1 MRLNTISLAAGVL
14 LIMLAPATTFA
25 RHPATFTNRISTIA
39 FGSCS
44 QQWGPQ
50 AYWKRIQSLQPDL
63 WIWMG
68 DNVYNDTTDMQKMVR
83 KYSSMYT
90 NPAYQA
96 FRESVDI
103 IGTWDDHDFGENN
116 GGNWYPMRAA
126 SQAAL
131 LDFLDDPT
139 DSARR
144 DQNGVYTAYDFG
156 PAGAQ
161 IRVILLD
168 TRYHAERPG
177 PQSDLLGEA
186 QWTFLER
193 SLTGCDA
200 EFVILG
206 SSIQVI
212 PLDHRFEKWGNW
224 PESRARL
231 LKLIRESG
239 VKGLILIS
247 GDRHIHELSLYDPAG
262 GPYPLLELTSSGL
275 THAWT
280 KFPGEKNRFRLGDVH
295 VDNGF
300 GVIELDWN
308 ADLPTVSLQI
318 RDMQGAVRHRLDLP
332 LSALSST
339 REGPDPKPVTSD

>member
-126 SQAAL
+126 S
-131 LDFLDDPT
+131 
-139 DSARR
+139 R
-144 DQNGVYTAYDFG
+144 
-156 PAGAQ
+156 
-161 IRVILLD
+161 
-168 TRYHAERPG
+168 
-177 PQSDLLGEA
+177 
-186 QWTFLER
+186 
-193 SLTGCDA
+193 
-200 EFVILG
+200 
-206 SSIQVI
+206 
-212 PLDHRFEKWGNW
+212 
-224 PESRARL
+224 
-231 LKLIRESG
+231 
-239 VKGLILIS
+239 
-247 GDRHIHELSLYDPAG
+247 
-262 GPYPLLELTSSGL
+262 
-275 THAWT
+275 
-280 KFPGEKNRFRLGDVH
+280 
-295 VDNGF
+295 
-300 GVIELDWN
+300 
-308 ADLPTVSLQI
+308 
-318 RDMQGAVRHRLDLP
+318 
-332 LSALSST
+332 
-339 REGPDPKPVTSD
+339 